1 MNITLLKKI
10 LFLTAV
16 TLFVLAT
23 ADGNCQSSRKNKD
36 IGLKDALKG
45 KFLIGVAMNSDQITG
60 KDTLADKLIA
70 KHFNSIVAENCMKS
84 GPLQPK
90 EGEFNFTLADQF
102 VKFGEEHKMYI
113 VGHTLIWHSQTPRW
127 FFVDDKGNTVTR
139 EVLIERMR
147 KHITT
152 VVSRYKGR
160 VNCWDVVNEAINDD
174 GTWRNSPFYKIIGK
188 DFIKL
193 AFQFAHEAD
202 PKADLDYNDYSMYRE
217 GRRNAVVTMIKELK
231 ADGIKITAVGMQGH
245 LGIDNLPIAD
255 LEKSIDAF
263 AAEGVKVMFTELDVN
278 ALPSPGNHGGADVSL
293 NYQYQQK
300 MNPYPNGL
308 PDSVATILQDRY
320 VELFRMFIKH
330 KDQIKRIN
338 LWGLTDGQ
346 SWLNNWPVRGRT
358 NYPLLFDRNY
368 QPKPIVE
375 TIIKMSS
382 QKTNK

>member
-1 MNITLLKKI
+1 MMKKI
-10 LFLTAV
+10 LFLIAV
-16 TLFVLAT
+16 TLFVFVT
-23 ADGNCQSSRKNKD
+23 SDGICQTSRKNKD
-36 IGLKDALKG
+36 LGLKDALKG

-70 KHFNSIVAENCMKS
+70 KHFNTIVSENCMKS
-84 GPLQPK
+84 GPLQPI

-127 FFVDDKGNTVTR
+127 FFVDDKGNTVSK

-217 GRRNAVVTMIKELK
+217 GRRNAVVNMINELK
-231 ADGIKITAVGMQGH
+231 AEGIKITAVGMQGH
-245 LGIDNLPIAD
+245 LGINNLPIAE

-263 AAEGVKVMFTELDVN
+263 AATGVKVMFTELDLN
-278 ALPSPGNHGGADVSL
+278 ALPTPGRGGADVSK
-293 NYQYQQK
+293 NIQYDSK
-300 MNPYPNGL
+300 INPYVKGL
-308 PDSVATILQDRY
+308 PDSVATILHNRY
-320 VELFRMFIKH
+320 ADLFSMFLKH
-330 KDQIKRIN
+330 KNQISRVN

-375 TIIKMSS
+375 TIIEMGSL
-382 QKTNK
+382 KTNK

>member
-1 MNITLLKKI
+1 MIMIKKI
-10 LFLTAV
+10 LYLV
-16 TLFVLAT
+16 TVMLLVVAT
-23 ADGNCQSSRKNKD
+23 SDGFCQNTGKKKD

-70 KHFNSIVAENCMKS
+70 KHFNTIVAENCMKS

-127 FFVDDKGNTVTR
+127 FFTDDKGNTVTR

-152 VVSRYKGR
+152 VVSHYKGR

-217 GRRNAVVTMIKELK
+217 GRRNAVVNMIKELK
-231 ADGIKITAVGMQGH
+231 EEGIKITAVGMQGH
-245 LGIDNLPIAD
+245 LGIDNLPIAE

-263 AAEGVKVMFTELDVN
+263 AATGVKVMFTELDVN
-278 ALPSPGNHGGADVSL
+278 ALPTPGRGGADVSM
-293 NYQYQQK
+293 NIQNDSK
-300 MNPYPNGL
+300 INPYVKGL
-308 PDSVATILQDRY
+308 PDSVATVLHNRY
-320 VELFRMFIKH
+320 ADLFRMFLNH
-330 KDQIKRIN
+330 KDQICRIN
-338 LWGLTDGQ
+338 LWGLTDSQ
-346 SWLNNWPVRGRT
+346 SWLNNWPARGRT

-382 QKTNK
+382 LKSTK

>member
-1 MNITLLKKI
+1 MMMKKI
-10 LFLTAV
+10 LFLIAV
-16 TLFVLAT
+16 MLFVLVT
-23 ADGNCQSSRKNKD
+23 SDGICQTSHKNKD
-36 IGLKDALKG
+36 LGLKDALKG

-70 KHFNSIVAENCMKS
+70 KHFNTIVSENCMKS
-84 GPLQPK
+84 GPLQPI

-127 FFVDDKGNTVTR
+127 FFVDDKGNTVSK

-160 VNCWDVVNEAINDD
+160 INCWDVFNEAINDD

-217 GRRNAVVTMIKELK
+217 GRRNAVVNMINELK
-231 ADGIKITAVGMQGH
+231 AEGIKITAVGMQGH
-245 LGIDNLPIAD
+245 LGINNLPIAE

-263 AAEGVKVMFTELDVN
+263 AATGVKVMFTELDLN
-278 ALPSPGNHGGADVSL
+278 ALPTPGRGGADVSM
-293 NYQYQQK
+293 NIQYDSK
-300 MNPYPNGL
+300 INPYVKGL
-308 PDSVATILQDRY
+308 PDSVATVLHDRY
-320 VELFRMFIKH
+320 ADLFSMFLKH
-330 KDQIKRIN
+330 KNQISRVN

-382 QKTNK
+382 LKTNK

>member
-1 MNITLLKKI
+1 MMKKI
-10 LFLTAV
+10 LFLIAV
-16 TLFVLAT
+16 TLFVFVT
-23 ADGNCQSSRKNKD
+23 SDGICQTSRKNKD
-36 IGLKDALKG
+36 LGLKDALKG

-60 KDTLADKLIA
+60 KDTLSDKLIA
-70 KHFNSIVAENCMKS
+70 KHFNTIVSENCMKS
-84 GPLQPK
+84 GPLQPI

-127 FFVDDKGNTVTR
+127 FFVDDKGNTVSK

-160 VNCWDVVNEAINDD
+160 INCWDVVNEAINDD

-217 GRRNAVVTMIKELK
+217 GRRNAVVNMINELK
-231 ADGIKITAVGMQGH
+231 AEGIKITAVGMQGH
-245 LGIDNLPIAD
+245 LGINNLPIAE

-263 AAEGVKVMFTELDVN
+263 AATGVKVMFTELDLN
-278 ALPSPGNHGGADVSL
+278 ALPTPGRGGADVSM
-293 NYQYQQK
+293 NIQYDSK
-300 MNPYPNGL
+300 INPYVKGL
-308 PDSVATILQDRY
+308 PDSVATVLHDRY
-320 VELFRMFIKH
+320 ADLFSMFLKH
-330 KDQIKRIN
+330 KNQISRVN

-382 QKTNK
+382 LKTNK